1 MKSCRLS
8 GVRPRKAFIYNLLD
22 PQSGPD
28 AVKTT
33 YIPADME
40 NNSYT
45 LKQIAHIENDFRDKF
60 GVPRQSGLAPSV
72 MSRIIFEP
80 EFRNAD
86 TLRGLED
93 FSHIWLIW
101 QFSKN
106 LRDDWSP
113 TVRPP
118 KLGGNER
125 VGVFASRSPFRPN
138 ALGLSSV
145 KIEGVTVD
153 EKCGPVITV
162 SGADLLNGTP
172 IFDIKPYIPFTDI
185 HTDAKGG
192 FTDTTAAKELD
203 VVIPERIRRLHDAE
217 YLQEL
222 TEVLRGDPRPGYHND
237 PDRIYGFGLGA
248 CEVRFRVSDDVI
260 TVISID

>member
-1 MKSCRLS
+1 MDN
-8 GVRPRKAFIYNLLD
+8 Y
-22 PQSGPD
+22 
-28 AVKTT
+28 
-33 YIPADME
+33 
-40 NNSYT
+40 SYEI
-45 LKQIAHIENDFRDKF
+45 KQIAHIENDFRDKF

-72 MSRIIFEP
+72 MSKIVFEP
-80 EFRNAD
+80 EFRNVD

-145 KIEGVTVD
+145 KIEGVTVE
-153 EKCGPVITV
+153 EKNGPVIKV

-192 FTDTTAAKELD
+192 FTDTTAGKVFE
-203 VVIPERIRRLHDAE
+203 VVIPERIRRLHDRE

-222 TEVLRGDPRPGYHND
+222 TEVLRGDPRPGCGRLEGSCFRRRENSHR
-237 PDRIYGFGLGA
+237 DRVFGVCQQDGYADQLGA
-248 CEVRFRVSDDVI
+248 KG
-260 TVISID
+260 ISGRAGRSTSLWLRG